1 MDILP
6 KKSKIIACVDRTA
19 IEVTTNNE
27 AEEERERK
35 LHSGTMSSFRGFT
48 KNFLTA

>member
-1 MDILP
+1 MDTLP
-6 KKSKIIACVDRTA
+6 KKSKITVFVVRTA

-48 KNFLTA
+48 KNCLTA